1 MSSTIF
7 QAEEWVYVPDAMGRV
22 GQGYYKK
29 RNNPSQTI
37 TVAEFERKRAQ
48 PVSLPANSDEQNRN
62 KMPVSS
68 QASRSTVSSGQLAT
82 ADSQATSLTPW
93 DNPVVGEQTAS
104 PASTSLN
111 KVEEK
116 KQSQAAT
123 AAVEEKNTQAQP
135 AVSQPSTPP
144 KAKNKKPHVE
154 RNATDANDGA
164 GSKVVCTELH
174 RQGLMSKTDYMLCY
188 LYAERK
194 LSRAFMTGY
203 HFWAVPYVRLMRRY
217 DWAVRLILPFVNW
230 RTREVGFR
238 MGRGKKGTMMGRV
251 ICAIH
256 DPLCAL
262 LGHVVHPQD
271 YRSLYG
277 EEPAK

>member
-37 TVAEFERKRAQ
+37 TVAEFERRRAQ
-48 PVSLPANSDEQNRN
+48 PVPLSANYDEQNIN
-62 KMPVSS
+62 KMPISS
-68 QASRSTVSSGQLAT
+68 QTSRSSVSSGHLAT
-82 ADSQATSLTPW
+82 ADSQSTSLTPW

-111 KVEEK
+111 KAEQK
-116 KQSQAAT
+116 KQSQAVI
-123 AAVEEKNTQAQP
+123 AAVEEKNTQTKP
-135 AVSQPSTPP
+135 AVSQPTTPP
-144 KAKNKKPHVE
+144 KAKRKEPE
-154 RNATDANDGA
+154 IEGNATDGNGGA

-174 RQGLMSKTDYMLCY
+174 RQGLMSATDYMLCY

-194 LSRAFMTGY
+194 LSSSFMTGY

-238 MGRGKKGTMMGRV
+238 MGRGKKGSIGGKV

-256 DPLCAL
+256 DPFCAL
-262 LGHVVHPQD
+262 LGHLVHPQD